1 MKRKQILKDMKRKQI
16 LKEALTIV
24 FSGLILAYPISLVVI
39 YICIDVLNTSTV
51 LATTINTTI
60 LTLVA
65 IIRVFFI
72 RVYTEKNK

>member
-1 MKRKQILKDMKRKQI
+1 MKRKEI
-16 LKEALTIV
+16 LKEALAIV

-39 YICIDVLNTSTV
+39 YICIDLLKTSTV
-51 LATTINTTI
+51 LATTINTTL

-72 RVYTEKNK
+72 RFYTEKNK